1 MTPVAL
7 VRCTPFGPIQRA
19 IATLLAEH
27 CGEWIST
34 ETLISVG
41 YALDPNGGP
50 EDAENSIKAHI
61 HLIRRRLAPL
71 GLQIEGRSYSG
82 RRMVRKLELQGA
94 A

>member
-1 MTPVAL
+1 MSPIAL
-7 VRCTPFGPIQRA
+7 VKHTPFGPIQRA
-19 IATLLAEH
+19 IATVLAEH

-50 EDAENSIKAHI
+50 DDAEKSIKAHI
-61 HLIRRRLAPL
+61 NLIRRRLAPL
-71 GLQIEGRSYSG
+71 GLQIEGRAYSG
-82 RRMVRKLELQGA
+82 RRMVLKSELRDA